1 MATSVFGR
9 RGQEFRMT
17 SCMIGWVEYN
27 LTLQLCDVTLW
38 IQLLCNLT
46 TNFIGGTGGPQ
57 LSRGGG
63 WPHLRTATG
72 QDAEETFLIFRP
84 YRRIDFLPNL
94 VGSISTLPH
103 TTALETEVLAL
114 SARKFVTVCYVA
126 CEHLTSATNN
136 FQHYWRY
143 ECLSRPR
150 RFVTFYI
157 STLEIFFTYLL
168 TYLISLSHTSPSL
181 CLPLSFLPFF
191 FSFSFLPPSLSFSLI
206 LTSLI
211 PVHHSH
217 QIQL

>member
-1 MATSVFGR
+1 VGAGHTSEPPLVRTQRKPSWYFVHTELQGR
-9 RGQEFRMT
+9 RFSPKLGRVHF
-17 SCMIGWVEYN
+17 
-27 LTLQLCDVTLW
+27 
-38 IQLLCNLT
+38 
-46 TNFIGGTGGPQ
+46 
-57 LSRGGG
+57 
-63 WPHLRTATG
+63 H
-72 QDAEETFLIFRP
+72 
-84 YRRIDFLPNL
+84 
-94 VGSISTLPH
+94 TLPRI
-103 TTALETEVLAL
+103 TALETEVLVL